1 MSKILEYSQAE
12 KMASI
17 EAQVDDNID
26 IIIYL
31 ITEFNN
37 TTDTYDF
44 EDLLQVGFLGMLK
57 AINKFDES
65 RGELR
70 DYIFCS
76 VRNSL
81 IKFLKKELQWKE
93 NIKLE
98 PNISPDWNDNYE
110 AIEFDNILKAYS
122 KKLIPLESKILELR
136 FSGMTRKQICEE
148 TALTKNEY
156 YTFLYS
162 AIGKI
167 KRYET

>member
-1 MSKILEYSQAE
+1 
-12 KMASI
+12 MASI

-93 NIKLE
+93 NIK
-98 PNISPDWNDNYE
+98 
-110 AIEFDNILKAYS
+110 
-122 KKLIPLESKILELR
+122 KI
-136 FSGMTRKQICEE
+136 
-148 TALTKNEY
+148 
-156 YTFLYS
+156 
-162 AIGKI
+162 
-167 KRYET
+167 

>member
-1 MSKILEYSQAE
+1 VSKILEYSQAE

-17 EAQVDDNID
+17 EAQIDDNID

-57 AINKFDES
+57 AINKFDENK
-65 RGELR
+65 GELR

-93 NIKLE
+93 NVKLE

-110 AIEFDNILKAYS
+110 TIEFDNILKAYS
-122 KKLIPLESKILELR
+122 GKLIPLESKILELR
-136 FSGMTRKQICEE
+136 FRGMTRRQICEE

>member
-1 MSKILEYSQAE
+1 VSKILEYSQAE
-12 KMASI
+12 KMSSI
-17 EAQVDDNID
+17 EAQIDDNID

-57 AINKFDES
+57 AINKFDENK
-65 RGELR
+65 GELR

-93 NIKLE
+93 NVKLE

-110 AIEFDNILKAYS
+110 TIEFDNILKAYS
-122 KKLIPLESKILELR
+122 GKLIPLESKILELR
-136 FSGMTRKQICEE
+136 FRGMTRRQICEE

>member
-1 MSKILEYSQAE
+1 MSKILEYSQEE
-12 KMASI
+12 KMGRI

-65 RGELR
+65 KGELR

-81 IKFLKKELQWKE
+81 IKFLRKELQVKIIVTQTIPIQLFYVVGYLVIAME
-93 NIKLE
+93 RLNGSTGITIHVYLHLVTHCQLIYYQQLQVQIGSTLLLE
-98 PNISPDWNDNYE
+98 QEQPL
-110 AIEFDNILKAYS
+110 LKHSMYH
-122 KKLIPLESKILELR
+122 PR
-136 FSGMTRKQICEE
+136 
-148 TALTKNEY
+148 
-156 YTFLYS
+156 
-162 AIGKI
+162 
-167 KRYET
+167 

>member
-1 MSKILEYSQAE
+1 MS
-12 KMASI
+12 SI
-17 EAQVDDNID
+17 EAQIDDNID

-57 AINKFDES
+57 AINKFDENK
-65 RGELR
+65 GELR

-93 NIKLE
+93 NVKLE

-110 AIEFDNILKAYS
+110 TIEFDNILKAYS
-122 KKLIPLESKILELR
+122 GKLIPLESKILELR
-136 FSGMTRKQICEE
+136 FRGMTRRQICEE

>member
-1 MSKILEYSQAE
+1 MPN
-12 KMASI
+12 I
-17 EAQVDDNID
+17 EAQIDENID

-37 TTDTYDF
+37 NTDTYDF

-57 AINKFDES
+57 AINNFDKS
-65 RGELR
+65 KGELR

-76 VRNSL
+76 VRNAL

-110 AIEFDNILKAYS
+110 TMEFENILKAYS
-122 KKLIPLESKILELR
+122 DKLIPLESKILEYR
-136 FSGMTRKQICEE
+136 FSGMTRKQICEK

-167 KRYET
+167 KRYEK

>member
-1 MSKILEYSQAE
+1 
-12 KMASI
+12 MASI
-17 EAQVDDNID
+17 EAQIDDNID

-57 AINKFDES
+57 AINKFDENK
-65 RGELR
+65 GELR

-93 NIKLE
+93 NVKLE

-110 AIEFDNILKAYS
+110 TIEFDNILKAYS
-122 KKLIPLESKILELR
+122 GKLIPLESKILELR
-136 FSGMTRKQICEE
+136 FRGMTRRQICEE

-167 KRYET
+167 KRHET

>member
-1 MSKILEYSQAE
+1 
-12 KMASI
+12 MASI
-17 EAQVDDNID
+17 EAQIDDNID

-57 AINKFDES
+57 AINKFDENK
-65 RGELR
+65 GELR
-70 DYIFCS
+70 DYIFFS

-93 NIKLE
+93 NVKLE

-110 AIEFDNILKAYS
+110 TIEFDNILKAYS
-122 KKLIPLESKILELR
+122 GKLIPLESKILELR
-136 FSGMTRKQICEE
+136 FRGMTRRQICEE